1 MFKNALDSTR
11 MIPRHSPLSIL
22 QLPFIYCL
30 TAFET
35 CGVPL
40 TLPPVKRS

>member
-1 MFKNALDSTR
+1 
-11 MIPRHSPLSIL
+11 MIPAHSPLSIL

-35 CGVPL
+35 CGAP
-40 TLPPVKRS
+40 LPPPPVQGPGMD